1 LEKTIIKPTC
11 SRWTGVESEAE
22 LPARV
27 IFASMPAA
35 IEEIGNEP
43 SKVTYSL
50 GANLTGLTL

>member
-1 LEKTIIKPTC
+1 
-11 SRWTGVESEAE
+11 VESEAE

-50 GANLTGLTL
+50 GANLTGLTLLPASYGT